1 MHANETVLETLSQCR
16 QRVGDLE
23 AELTQVRQ
31 SAGQTRDDSL
41 LLTVAQVTNLLLRSQ
56 NYQLALPEVMR
67 LLGEAVGSDRCAIG
81 QDQGIHPTLNK
92 PFLTME
98 VEWCKS
104 GVLYSSEFSPHPD
117 QVYLWEDAPH
127 SYRKLLQCEVVNCLV
142 ADLPE
147 PDRGLFEAQGNL
159 AELFVPILVHEQFWG
174 FIAFDNC
181 GEPRLYDEAEIAI
194 LRIAADSI
202 AAAIERQIN
211 DNELQKIQQIL
222 LQAEKAKTAELARI
236 NEELGQRERLLSAT
250 GTVAN
255 ILLAEDNF
263 DQAVDTALQ
272 ILGESLK
279 TDRTKVLEGVCEDE
293 AELEPTH
300 FAVTYEWTT
309 PGTISQLTHPTSS
322 TISIQGAKK
331 FTQRFFPDDGFSGL
345 LEEWDESLH
354 SAFEAV
360 GAKAIHAVPIR
371 VDGKFWGVFA
381 FDDCREA
388 KQRSVAELAVLKMA
402 ANCIGSA
409 IERQRTQKALLEAEQ
424 QRVTE
429 LAKTNQALKNSLDRL
444 AAEPNLEAFLG
455 HVLTEISQQLE
466 MHTAWLFLYDPQ
478 AQTLRLNNWVDRGNV
493 RSQQHFA
500 DLEPLTEILLDDNT
514 PIWTLLLQTKFPFV
528 ITQENAAQFMFP
540 GIEDWQIQWSDRHGI
555 RSGIN
560 ILLSVGDKPLGLLA
574 ILSTHRSEFTR
585 EELELVQALSQQAT
599 LAIQLTQLAAE
610 AQQAAILE
618 ERNRL
623 AGEIHDTL
631 AQTFTGISVQ
641 LELVKYLIPHQ
652 EPTEISSILD
662 RIGSLAQTG
671 ISETRRSVWSV
682 YPFGEEHIDL
692 AQQLTD
698 CVEQLTCGTEL
709 TTQFEIDGNPQPLS
723 SFLSTNL
730 LRIGQVSIANTLKH
744 AQASQ
749 LSVKLTYTP
758 MQVSL
763 CIKDNGCGF
772 NPQAQTEGFGLISI
786 SERTDRIGGQLRI
799 TTQPSQGTEIFVQVP
814 L

>member
-23 AELTQVRQ
+23 AELAQVRQ

-56 NYQLALPEVMR
+56 NYQLALPEVVR

-98 VEWCKS
+98 VECCTS

-117 QVYLWEDAPH
+117 QVYLWEDAPY

-174 FIAFDNC
+174 YIAFDNC
-181 GEPRLYDEAEIAI
+181 GDPRLYDEAEIAI
-194 LRIAADSI
+194 LKIAADSI
-202 AAAIERQIN
+202 AAAIERQRIQSEILQVEREKTQ
-211 DNELQKIQQIL
+211 ELQRINTELQQTLDRLTESEERYRNLFEISSEGIYRFEYEPPISLTLPVDEQVNLIYQHTRYPEINATFADMYGIVSPKDSRNLRLTDIHIEESAQNQIFMQELVENCHQIRNFESEECDRHGNPRYFLNNISTITQDGYAIGGWGSQLDITELRLAQQAL
-222 LQAEKAKTAELARI
+222 LQAEQDRAAELA
-236 NEELGQRERLLSAT
+236 
-250 GTVAN
+250 
-255 ILLAEDNF
+255 
-263 DQAVDTALQ
+263 
-272 ILGESLK
+272 
-279 TDRTKVLEGVCEDE
+279 
-293 AELEPTH
+293 
-300 FAVTYEWTT
+300 
-309 PGTISQLTHPTSS
+309 
-322 TISIQGAKK
+322 
-331 FTQRFFPDDGFSGL
+331 
-345 LEEWDESLH
+345 
-354 SAFEAV
+354 
-360 GAKAIHAVPIR
+360 
-371 VDGKFWGVFA
+371 
-381 FDDCREA
+381 
-388 KQRSVAELAVLKMA
+388 KM
-402 ANCIGSA
+402 
-409 IERQRTQKALLEAEQ
+409 
-424 QRVTE
+424 
-429 LAKTNQALKNSLDRL
+429 NQALKNNLDRL

-478 AQTLRLNNWVDRGNV
+478 SQTLQLNNWVDRGNV

-500 DLEPLTEILLDDNT
+500 DLEPLTEVFLGDNS

-528 ITQENAAQFMFP
+528 ITHENAAQFMFP
-540 GIEDWQIQWSDRHGI
+540 GTEDWQLQWSDQHGI

-560 ILLSVGDKPLGLLA
+560 ILLNVGDKPLGLLT
-574 ILSTHRSEFTR
+574 ILSAHRSEFTR

-671 ISETRRSVWSV
+671 ISEARRSVWSV

-709 TTQFEIDGNPQPLS
+709 TTQFEIDGDPQPLS
-723 SFLSTNL
+723 SFLSTNF

-749 LSVKLTYTP
+749 LLVKLTYTP
-758 MQVSL
+758 TQVSL

-799 TTQPSQGTEIFVQVP
+799 TTQPGQGTEIFVQVP